1 MGVFFCLLVC
11 FSKTLFKNSTQSLG
25 WYFLHHFTT
34 NVIGWF
40 GSDDESH
47 CEESCNAIENQTFEL
62 VIKN

>member
-1 MGVFFCLLVC
+1 MGVFFVCLFVFPRLY
-11 FSKTLFKNSTQSLG
+11 SNSTQSLG

-47 CEESCNAIENQTFEL
+47 WEESCNAIENQTFEL
-62 VIKN
+62 VIKK